1 MRSVNID
8 AVRRSVN
15 NDREGHGLLLE
26 GNLGQGIVSIG
37 KSRMKSADHTFKNGS
52 CVRPAI
58 TRLMKSKV

>member
-26 GNLGQGIVSIG
+26 DLGQGIVSIG

-58 TRLMKSKV
+58 ARLMKSKV